1 MPLTT
6 TCPLTMSPRKKAG
19 AFELVDGRS
28 SRATGM
34 TTSMKKRAKEALVG
48 RTGETDDEDED
59 E

>member
-1 MPLTT
+1 
-6 TCPLTMSPRKKAG
+6 MSPRKKAG